1 MASHSAEPTAAATR
15 ASTRSASGA
24 SRLQR
29 AWRRTWRRT
38 WQRTLLQEDLNFLLT
53 NRIPRRLATRFMGWF
68 SKLPTGPLTRVTI
81 ALWRLFAPDL
91 DLSDAR
97 QQRFRSLHECFTRE
111 LRPGARPIDA
121 DPAVLA
127 SPCDAIVGAH
137 GRVAGTQ
144 VFQAKGFPY
153 SLHDLFGDDELAE
166 RYRDGVFV
174 TLRLKSTF
182 YHRFH
187 APCDGALRRVIYISG
202 DTWNVNPIALQRV
215 EQLFCKN
222 ERAVLDLEL
231 QGPGEHVAIVAV
243 AAILVASIKLH
254 CLPAPLDLR
263 YRGPNVLPCDARFHK
278 GDELGWFQ
286 HGSTLLVFASR
297 GFRFGSHISE
307 GALVRVGQPLLMRPR
322 ESAAATPSPTNR

>member
-1 MASHSAEPTAAATR
+1 MASHFVEPTVATR
-15 ASTRSASGA
+15 TRTATCTSW
-24 SRLQR
+24 LQ
-29 AWRRTWRRT
+29 RT
-38 WQRTLLQEDLNFLLT
+38 WQRALLQEDLNFLLT

-68 SKLPTGPLTRVTI
+68 SKLPTGPLTRATI

-91 DLSDAR
+91 DLSDSKQA
-97 QQRFRSLHECFTRE
+97 RFRSLHDCFTRE

-121 DPAVLA
+121 DPDVLT

-153 SLHDLFGDDELAE
+153 SLHDLFGDPELVE

-187 APCDGALRRVIYISG
+187 APCDAALRRVVYISG
-202 DTWNVNPIALQRV
+202 DTWNVNPIALQRI
-215 EQLFCKN
+215 ERLFCKN

-231 QGPGEHVAIVAV
+231 QQPGEHVAIVAV

-254 CLPAPLDLR
+254 CLPEPLHLR
-263 YRGPNVLPCDARFHK
+263 YRGPNVLPCDARFEK
-278 GDELGWFQ
+278 GDELGFFQ

-297 GFRFGSHISE
+297 GFRFGPHIGE
-307 GALVRVGQPLLMRPR
+307 GALVRVGQPLLVRPR
-322 ESAAATPSPTNR
+322 AGAAAFPTPSTR